1 MTFFF
6 GAARPFLRMAP
17 LCLLLLVG
25 AVQAQP
31 GAVPSTERKLKA
43 AYLYRFAAF
52 VDWPD
57 EAFARP
63 DSPFVIG
70 IAGDDAL
77 AAAVGQEL
85 AGRQVRGHRVALR
98 RVRTSAAPAGLH
110 ILFVAAPAQHAA
122 LLEAVRRLPVL
133 TVCDT
138 AAAFAACVVSVH
150 ADGARLRFHV
160 ARDEAALSRLHVSA
174 RLLAVAP

>member
-31 GAVPSTERKLKA
+31 GAVPSKERKLKA
-43 AYLYRFAAF
+43 AYL
-52 VDWPD
+52 
-57 EAFARP
+57 
-63 DSPFVIG
+63 
-70 IAGDDAL
+70 
-77 AAAVGQEL
+77 
-85 AGRQVRGHRVALR
+85 
-98 RVRTSAAPAGLH
+98 
-110 ILFVAAPAQHAA
+110 PAQHAA